1 MSLHWICQN
10 YCFVPPRRVE
20 KVLKDSG
27 CALIWIS
34 HDPEQPLRVGGKI
47 LELPGGTL
55 SALNPV
61 VEEEGEATAA
71 AVFGAVA
78 EGGVAAAAVAVSG

>member
-1 MSLHWICQN
+1 MPVS
-10 YCFVPPRRVE
+10 PRRVE

-61 VEEEGEATAA
+61 VEEEGEL
-71 AVFGAVA
+71 
-78 EGGVAAAAVAVSG
+78 GVAAVVAAAQEGAVSPVAVAVSG